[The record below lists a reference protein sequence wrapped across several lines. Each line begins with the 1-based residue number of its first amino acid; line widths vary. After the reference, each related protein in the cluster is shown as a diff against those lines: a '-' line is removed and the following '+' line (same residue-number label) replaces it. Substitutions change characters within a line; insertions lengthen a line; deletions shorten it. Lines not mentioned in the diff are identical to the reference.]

1 MVLFHSAFLLK
12 NEMSVEFQ
20 QLLVVL
26 DVFKITC
33 CSPVL
38 QGWEFYLSQCSL
50 YFLRVLTPLVSFK
63 LGKFHHHQLLGA
75 AGAFVLTSPLCHR
88 RELLGESSLPTA
100 LCRADPALCKEFP
113 PQTCRC
119 QCPETPSSAGRVQ
132 AALLTLGCA
141 HRIASFSAVSSR
153 SSDNVF

>member
-1 MVLFHSAFLLK
+1 MFKLWKNPCGPFPFCISVKKWDVCRISAVVGCHRCLQNNVLF
-12 NEMSVEFQ
+12 
-20 QLLVVL
+20 
-26 DVFKITC
+26 TC
-33 CSPVL
+33 AARLGILSQPMLPVL
-38 QGWEFYLSQCSL
+38 
-50 YFLRVLTPLVSFK
+50 
-63 LGKFHHHQLLGA
+63 
-75 AGAFVLTSPLCHR
+75 SPRPDPSGILQTGQVPPPPVVRGCR
-88 RELLGESSLPTA
+88 CLLGESSLPTA